1 MPLLYIHTL
10 HIETD
15 GCDHPILTAWSPGLA
30 MRQVC
35 TVDDFTFGTDEDELP
50 EPDWKT
56 VPIGKD
62 GLVELL

>member
-1 MPLLYIHTL
+1 M
-10 HIETD
+10 
-15 GCDHPILTAWSPGLA
+15 LTARPPGLA

-35 TVDDFTFGTDEDELP
+35 TVDDFTFGAVEDEVP